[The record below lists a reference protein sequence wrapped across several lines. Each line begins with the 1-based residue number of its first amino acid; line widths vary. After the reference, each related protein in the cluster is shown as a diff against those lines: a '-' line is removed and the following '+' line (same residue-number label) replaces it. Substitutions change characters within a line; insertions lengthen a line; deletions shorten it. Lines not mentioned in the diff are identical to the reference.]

1 MKKGTFSLLYLK
13 GKALRWS
20 LALEERERETYLTG
34 SMSWVFFPVHGCT
47 PDMVLSIVLVPVASP
62 LLTPWL
68 WCVARPVSLLHGA
81 VVRGVASP
89 VVCPAS
95 PSIIRGTY
103 ARYGV
108 LSRLFRYARHS

>member
-20 LALEERERETYLTG
+20 LALEERERDL
-34 SMSWVFFPVHGCT
+34 SHWVNELGLFSCAQLYPRYGVVHRAG
-47 PDMVLSIVLVPVASP
+47 PVASP

-68 WCVARPVSLLHGA
+68 WCVARPASLLHGA